1 MKFTEEALKFLNL
14 GIESELAA
22 YVFYKKALKLIE
34 DPTLKEVVEK
44 LAADEKGH
52 FLTLEDEYDENV
64 RSECWAPYRD
74 IMEKP
79 GLPEIDEML
88 QETHVHLL
96 ERVKSMKT
104 RKEFLTVALMLEKEA
119 LDLFTNAA
127 ATVTNP
133 DFKKV
138 FEHLASFEQGHVQI
152 IERELASAS

>member
-1 MKFTEEALKFLNL
+1 MKFNEEALKFLNL

-22 YVFYKKALKLIE
+22 YVFYKKALTMVD
-34 DPTLKEVVEK
+34 DPSLRETIEK

-88 QETHVHLL
+88 QETHKHLL
-96 ERVKSMKT
+96 ERVKTLKT
-104 RKEFLTVALMLEKEA
+104 KKDVLNIALQLEKEA
-119 LDLFTNAA
+119 LDLFTQASA
-127 ATVTNP
+127 SVKNP
-133 DFKKV
+133 EYKKV
-138 FEHLASFEQGHVQI
+138 FDHLAAFEQGHVQL
-152 IERELASAS
+152 IERELANA

>member
-1 MKFTEEALKFLNL
+1 MKFTEDALKFLNL

-22 YVFYKKALKLIE
+22 YVFYKKALKLIT
-34 DPTLKEVVEK
+34 DPALKETVEK

-52 FLTLEDEYDENV
+52 FLSLEDEYDENV

-88 QETHVHLL
+88 QETHVYLL
-96 ERVKSMKT
+96 DRVKSMKT
-104 RKEFLTVALMLEKEA
+104 RKEFLDIALMLEKEA
-119 LDLFTNAA
+119 LKLFTDAA

-133 DFKKV
+133 EFKKV

-152 IERELASAS
+152 IERELANL

>member
-104 RKEFLTVALMLEKEA
+104 KKEFLAVALMLEKEA
-119 LDLFTNAA
+119 LELFTNAA

-138 FEHLASFEQGHVQI
+138 FEHLAAFEQGHVQI
-152 IERELASAS
+152 IERELASA

>member
-22 YVFYKKALKLIE
+22 YVFYKKALKLID

-104 RKEFLTVALMLEKEA
+104 KKEFLAVALMLEKEA

-138 FEHLASFEQGHVQI
+138 FEHLAAFEQGHVQI
-152 IERELASAS
+152 IERELANA

>member
-34 DPTLKEVVEK
+34 DPALKEVVEK

-152 IERELASAS
+152 IERELANAS

>member
-1 MKFTEEALKFLNL
+1 MKFTEDALKFLNL

-22 YVFYKKALKLIE
+22 YVFYKKALQVVD
-34 DPTLKEVVEK
+34 DPSLREVIEK

-96 ERVKSMKT
+96 ERVKSLKT
-104 RKEFLTVALMLEKEA
+104 KKDVLNIALMLEKEA
-119 LDLFTNAA
+119 LELFTNAS

-138 FEHLASFEQGHVQI
+138 FDHLAAFEQGHVQL
-152 IERELASAS
+152 IERALAEA

>member
-34 DPTLKEVVEK
+34 DPALKEVVEK

-52 FLTLEDEYDENV
+52 FLSLEDEYDENV

-104 RKEFLTVALMLEKEA
+104 KKEFLNVALMLEKEA
-119 LDLFTNAA
+119 LELFTNAA
-127 ATVTNP
+127 ASVTNP

-138 FEHLASFEQGHVQI
+138 FEHLAAFEQGHVQI
-152 IERELASAS
+152 IERELAGA